1 MVSGTLLGV
10 YTGIN
15 RKGFLS
21 DIILAVSLLGVSLP
35 TFVIGI
41 LFIYLFAVILGILP
55 SFGRGEVVDLGFW
68 ATGFLTIS
76 GLKAIILPSV
86 TLSLFQMTYIIR
98 LVRAEMMEI
107 LQTDYI
113 KFARARGINEN
124 SIKYKHAL
132 KNGLIPVITI
142 AGINIGTLIAF
153 SIITETVFQWP
164 GMGFLFIQA
173 VQFVDIPIM
182 SAYLVFIAFV
192 FVMINFIVDILYYF
206 IDPELELK
214 EMWQVVNKILI
225 NWNRIKDSDIYYSFI
240 KSPTAIISSII
251 LFIIFFCSFFVELIT
266 PYNPFDPS
274 SLSLMDAFTP
284 PSWSEDGLFK
294 FILGTDGQGRDLLST
309 ILYGSRISLIVGFS
323 AIIFSLIL
331 GVGLGLTAGYFGGKY
346 EMIVMRF
353 TDVQLTVPSI
363 LMALLVDGIARGL
376 ISREMHDEMA
386 IYVLIFAI
394 GISEWPQFARVSR
407 AATLVEK
414 NKDYV
419 SASTII
425 GVSNIIIMFKHILP
439 NILRPVLVIG
449 TIGLALA
456 IIAESTL
463 SFLGVGVPPTT
474 PSLGTLIRL
483 GNDFLFSGEWW
494 ITFFPAIFLVL
505 LAFSINL
512 LGDWMR
518 DTLNPK
524 LKK

>member
-1 MVSGTLLGV
+1 MSVDNNTL
-10 YTGIN
+10 TTW
-15 RKGFLS
+15 S
-21 DIILAVSLLGVSLP
+21 
-35 TFVIGI
+35 
-41 LFIYLFAVILGILP
+41 
-55 SFGRGEVVDLGFW
+55 
-68 ATGFLTIS
+68 
-76 GLKAIILPSV
+76 
-86 TLSLFQMTYIIR
+86 
-98 LVRAEMMEI
+98 
-107 LQTDYI
+107 
-113 KFARARGINEN
+113 
-124 SIKYKHAL
+124 
-132 KNGLIPVITI
+132 
-142 AGINIGTLIAF
+142 
-153 SIITETVFQWP
+153 
-164 GMGFLFIQA
+164 
-173 VQFVDIPIM
+173 
-182 SAYLVFIAFV
+182 
-192 FVMINFIVDILYYF
+192 
-206 IDPELELK
+206 
-214 EMWQVVNKILI
+214 
-225 NWNRIKDSDIYYSFI
+225 RIKDSDIYFSFK
-240 KSPTAIISSII
+240 KSPTAIISSSI
-251 LFIIFFCSFFVELIT
+251 LFIIFFCSFFVELVT

-274 SLSLMDAFTP
+274 SLSLMEAFTP
-284 PSWSEDGLFK
+284 PSWTEDGMSK
-294 FILGTDGQGRDLLST
+294 FILGTDGQGRDMLST

-346 EMIVMRF
+346 EMLVMRL

-386 IYVLIFAI
+386 IHVLIFAI

-414 NKDYV
+414 NKDYI

-425 GVSNIIIMFKHILP
+425 GVSKLVIMFKHILP
-439 NILRPVLVIG
+439 NILRPILVIG

-494 ITFFPAIFLVL
+494 ITFFPAIFLVI

-518 DTLNPK
+518 DTLNPRLNK
-524 LKK
+524 